1 MKRSPSIPHYVFE
14 QCWGPCSLDGP
25 VSQQFVAAALHIL
38 FGGYVAH
45 PNLPSYLGTWEELVK
60 ALSNNPFV
68 GSGRAP
74 QPHLLHSLTE
84 RKGPQPDLWS
94 PASALFVVAAG
105 LKDMVSRLPEGP
117 EESTWNGDYLG
128 RLTTGKTGT
137 AATEPGL
144 VRM

>member
-1 MKRSPSIPHYVFE
+1 M
-14 QCWGPCSLDGP
+14 
-25 VSQQFVAAALHIL
+25 
-38 FGGYVAH
+38 AH

-84 RKGPQPDLWS
+84 RKGPQPDPWS

-105 LKDMVSRLPEGP
+105 LKEHRISSPRGA
-117 EESTWNGDYLG
+117 EESTGNGDNWG
-128 RLTTGKTGT
+128 G
-137 AATEPGL
+137 
-144 VRM
+144 